1 MVWVP
6 DLSLRP
12 DFLGLGSAIPR
23 AVPSDA
29 VVSVLDAVVP
39 GMLLQ
44 KLVLVGGL
52 FLGGIG
58 AARLT
63 PEDSL
68 VGKLVAVTVFEW
80 KAFVAGRLPIGDWP
94 ILLGYLGLP
103 WLGLARRRGTPGG
116 GGPPPG
122 RRPAP
127 GGGPGP

>member
-6 DLSLRP
+6 DLALRP
-12 DFLGLGSAIPR
+12 DFLGLGSALPR

-52 FLGGIG
+52 FLGGLG

-68 VGKLVAVTVFEW
+68 VGRLVAGTGFGGD
-80 KAFVAGRLPIGDWP
+80 AFGAGRVR
-94 ILLGYLGLP
+94 LGPLAGLV
-103 WLGLARRRGTPGG
+103 GS
-116 GGPPPG
+116 
-122 RRPAP
+122 
-127 GGGPGP
+127 